1 MSLSS
6 LENLPNEILVN
17 ILRKVTV
24 FDQICVALC
33 SKQLGALVVIL
44 RHPKSNATGS
54 TPAAASRSVDSTR
67 RKNAVGSVDGDGQD
81 GYGGGN
87 DDDRD
92 ESDIRS
98 ESSDG
103 ASWLLKSKST
113 ATYKPHGKKEKATL
127 ELLRRLLGWA
137 PKSLGICQFCV
148 LYRPKASEYWNKQM
162 SVVGTLMA
170 LQLLKDL
177 VDAEL
182 GIADHLPQDFGAWV
196 NNCTLTR
203 AYDWLYL
210 TKEVLHEELGSDG
223 STDPVIRWSAT
234 TRDFEVVDCLVNQRP
249 EHLMYDMTPGVASEP
264 SERSMILTMRRFANR
279 CPECSLQEVESEI
292 PAATKIRGVIKQIQR
307 LRELREVA
315 NEEFSQLAYLMG

>member
-6 LENLPNEILVN
+6 LETLPNEILMN

-44 RHPKSNATGS
+44 CHPKSDATDPTS
-54 TPAAASRSVDSTR
+54 AAASQSVDRTIR
-67 RKNAVGSVDGDGQD
+67 GNAVGSVDHDDQD
-81 GYGGGN
+81 TYDGGN

-103 ASWLLKSKST
+103 TSWLLKPESA
-113 ATYKPHGKKEKATL
+113 ATYKPHSKKEKAML

-137 PKSLGICQFCV
+137 PKSLGICQCCV
-148 LYRPKASEYWNKQM
+148 MYRPKASEYWNKQM
-162 SVVGTLMA
+162 SIVGTLMT

-182 GIADHLPQDFGAWV
+182 GIADNLPRDFGAWV

-203 AYDWLYL
+203 AYDGLYL

-223 STDPVIRWSAT
+223 STDPVVRWSAT

-249 EHLMYDMTPGVASEP
+249 EHIMYDTTPGVASKP
-264 SERSMILTMRRFANR
+264 PERSMILTMRRFANR
-279 CPECSLQEVESEI
+279 CPKCALREVESEI
-292 PAATKIRGVIKQIQR
+292 PAATKIRGMVKQIQR

>member
-1 MSLSS
+1 M
-6 LENLPNEILVN
+6 
-17 ILRKVTV
+17 
-24 FDQICVALC
+24 
-33 SKQLGALVVIL
+33 
-44 RHPKSNATGS
+44 
-54 TPAAASRSVDSTR
+54 
-67 RKNAVGSVDGDGQD
+67 
-81 GYGGGN
+81 
-87 DDDRD
+87 
-92 ESDIRS
+92 
-98 ESSDG
+98 
-103 ASWLLKSKST
+103 
-113 ATYKPHGKKEKATL
+113 
-127 ELLRRLLGWA
+127 
-137 PKSLGICQFCV
+137 
-148 LYRPKASEYWNKQM
+148 YRPKASEYWNKQM

-203 AYDWLYL
+203 AYDGLYL

-223 STDPVIRWSAT
+223 STDPVVRWSAT

-249 EHLMYDMTPGVASEP
+249 EHLMYDVTPGVASEP

-279 CPECSLQEVESEI
+279 CPECALREVESEI
-292 PAATKIRGVIKQIQR
+292 PAATKIRGMVKQIQR